1 MSQNKELAQK
11 WLLRAKSSFNKAK
24 IKEIDEILFE
34 DLCFDAQQAAEK
46 ALKSILVAIG
56 IEVPRTHSIGFLI
69 KLLYDN
75 KIVVSDEIKELSIL
89 TDYAVQTRYPG
100 DYEPITEYDYKLAVK
115 LAYRAIVFAENII
128 EDSNLFS

>member
-46 ALKSILVAIG
+46 EHL
-56 IEVPRTHSIGFLI
+56 
-69 KLLYDN
+69 
-75 KIVVSDEIKELSIL
+75 
-89 TDYAVQTRYPG
+89 
-100 DYEPITEYDYKLAVK
+100 
-115 LAYRAIVFAENII
+115 
-128 EDSNLFS
+128 